1 MRWLPSLLAAEA
13 IPSAMITFVALLLFV
28 QLGVG
33 WGESTLLCAL
43 LMLPWVLKAWMLE
56 RLWHCASVHHVLRI
70 TEVLMCALL
79 FALAFCVR

>member
-1 MRWLPSLLAAEA
+1 MKWLPSLLAAEA

-43 LMLPWVLKAWMLE
+43 LTLPWVLKSWLREWLQRIVAGP
-56 RLWHCASVHHVLRI
+56 CASQR
-70 TEVLMCALL
+70 C
-79 FALAFCVR
+79 